1 MNMETINKD
10 MLAGLIT
17 DNYVANAQELV
28 KVLEDLFF
36 DYSELVLN
44 REGEN
49 EFDTTD
55 AQTQL
60 YVVRK
65 MIKTL
70 KKKRTH

>member
-1 MNMETINKD
+1 METISKD
-10 MLAGLIT
+10 MLACLIT

-36 DYSELVLN
+36 DYSEFILD

-55 AQTQL
+55 ARTQL

-65 MIKTL
+65 MIKKL
-70 KKKRTH
+70 KKKQTH